1 MATANLGAAA
11 FVYKGNWT
19 LGGGTGG
26 NGAYKRMHVVRHN
39 NSIWVAIVETEEEPT
54 STSSEW
60 ALMQANLTSGETVSF
75 SPSGNISATNVSSAI
90 RELDT
95 EKSPTN
101 HTHTIPNVYR
111 DWEKIG
117 RAHV

>member
-26 NGAYKRMHVVRHN
+26 NGAYKRMHVVRN
-39 NSIWVAIVETEEEPT
+39 NHSIWVAIVETEEKPT

-60 ALMQANLTSGETVSF
+60 ALMLENADEQAV
-75 SPSGNISATNVSSAI
+75 IAI
-90 RELDT
+90 A
-95 EKSPTN
+95 
-101 HTHTIPNVYR
+101 
-111 DWEKIG
+111 EKIT
-117 RAHV
+117 ANWELQINLL

>member
-11 FVYKGNWT
+11 FVYKGNWA

-26 NGAYKRMHVVRHN
+26 NGAYKRMHVVRNN

-60 ALMQANLTSGETVSF
+60 ALMLENADEQAV
-75 SPSGNISATNVSSAI
+75 IAI
-90 RELDT
+90 
-95 EKSPTN
+95 
-101 HTHTIPNVYR
+101 V
-111 DWEKIG
+111 EKIT
-117 RAHV
+117 ANQELQINLL